1 MYPHSERIV
10 KEGTEVP
17 SFRCYNLTMITIDSI
32 QKLADEKLAEG
43 SNFIVDITV
52 KPGNKIIVLLDNDKG
67 VSIADCVA
75 MSRHIEFN
83 LDREKDDFELNVMSP
98 GLTEP
103 FKILRQY
110 QKNIGKYV
118 DVVTKENK
126 KITGKLLKASDEGI
140 ILEAKS
146 KEKIEGKKAK
156 QEIINN
162 INLTFNQIKETKVVI
177 LF

>member
-1 MYPHSERIV
+1 
-10 KEGTEVP
+10 
-17 SFRCYNLTMITIDSI
+17 MITVETIKKI
-32 QKLADEKLAEG
+32 AEEKLAEG
-43 SNFIVDITV
+43 TNFIVDISV
-52 KPGNKIIVLLDNDKG
+52 KPGNKITLLLDNDKG

-110 QKNIGKYV
+110 QKNIGKYI

-126 KITGKLLKASDEGI
+126 KLTGKLVSASEEGI
-140 ILEAKS
+140 LLEIKS
-146 KEKIEGKKAK
+146 KERVEGKKGK
-156 QEIINN
+156 QELINN
-162 INLTFNQIKETKVVI
+162 IQLTFNQIKETKVVI

>member
-1 MYPHSERIV
+1 
-10 KEGTEVP
+10 
-17 SFRCYNLTMITIDSI
+17 MITIDVI
-32 QKLADEKLAEG
+32 KKLADEKLAEG
-43 SNFIVDITV
+43 TNFIVDISV
-52 KPGNKIIVLLDNDKG
+52 KPGNKITVLLDNDKG

-110 QKNIGKYV
+110 QKNIGKYI
-118 DVVTKENK
+118 DVITKENK
-126 KITGKLLKASDEGI
+126 KLTGKLLAAKEEGI
-140 ILEAKS
+140 VLETKS
-146 KEKIEGKKAK
+146 KEKVEGKKGK

-162 INLTFNQIKETKVVI
+162 IQLTFNQIKETKVVI

>member
-1 MYPHSERIV
+1 
-10 KEGTEVP
+10 
-17 SFRCYNLTMITIDSI
+17 MITADSI
-32 QKLADEKLAEG
+32 KKLAEEKLAEG
-43 SNFIVDITV
+43 SNFIVDISV

-110 QKNIGKYV
+110 QKNLGKYV

-126 KITGKLLKASDEGI
+126 KITGKLLNATEEGI
-140 ILEAKS
+140 ILETKS
-146 KEKIEGKKAK
+146 KERVEGKKGK
-156 QEIINN
+156 QELINN

>member
-1 MYPHSERIV
+1 
-10 KEGTEVP
+10 
-17 SFRCYNLTMITIDSI
+17 MITIDSI
-32 QKLADEKLAEG
+32 QKIANEKLAEG
-43 SNFIVDITV
+43 SNFIVDISV
-52 KPGNKIIVLLDNDKG
+52 KPGNKIVVLLDNDKG

-98 GLTEP
+98 GLSEP

-110 QKNIGKYV
+110 QKNIGKRV
-118 DVVTKENK
+118 DVITKENK
-126 KITGKLLKASDEGI
+126 KLTGKLLLATETGI
-140 ILEAKS
+140 VLETKS
-146 KEKIEGKKAK
+146 KEKTEGKKTK
-156 QEIINN
+156 QEVINN

>member
-1 MYPHSERIV
+1 
-10 KEGTEVP
+10 
-17 SFRCYNLTMITIDSI
+17 MITVESI
-32 QKLADEKLAEG
+32 KKLAEEKLLG
-43 SNFIVDITV
+43 STNFIVDISV

-75 MSRHIEFN
+75 VSRHIEFS
-83 LDREKDDFELNVMSP
+83 LDRDQEDFELSVMSA

-110 QKNIGKYV
+110 EKNIGKYV

-126 KITGKLLKASDEGI
+126 KLTGKLLKVTEAGI
-140 ILEAKS
+140 LLETKS
-146 KEKIEGKKAK
+146 KEKVEGKKAK

>member
-1 MYPHSERIV
+1 
-10 KEGTEVP
+10 
-17 SFRCYNLTMITIDSI
+17 MITIDVI
-32 QKLADEKLAEG
+32 KKLAEEKLAEG
-43 SNFIVDITV
+43 TNFIVDISV
-52 KPGNKIIVLLDNDKG
+52 KPGNKIILLLDNDKG

-110 QKNIGKYV
+110 QKNIGKYI

-126 KITGKLLKASDEGI
+126 KLTGKLLSASEEGI
-140 ILEAKS
+140 ELETKT
-146 KEKIEGKKAK
+146 KERIEGKKAK

-162 INLTFNQIKETKVVI
+162 IKLTFNQIKETKVVI

>member
-1 MYPHSERIV
+1 
-10 KEGTEVP
+10 
-17 SFRCYNLTMITIDSI
+17 MITIDVI
-32 QKLADEKLAEG
+32 KKLAEEKLSEG
-43 SNFIVDITV
+43 NNFIVDISV
-52 KPGNKIIVLLDNDKG
+52 KPGNKITVLLDNDKG

-110 QKNIGKYV
+110 QKNLGKYI

-126 KITGKLLKASDEGI
+126 KLTGKLVSATEEGI
-140 ILEAKS
+140 VLETKS
-146 KEKIEGKKAK
+146 KEKVEGKKAK

-162 INLTFNQIKETKVVI
+162 ITLTFNQIKETKVVI